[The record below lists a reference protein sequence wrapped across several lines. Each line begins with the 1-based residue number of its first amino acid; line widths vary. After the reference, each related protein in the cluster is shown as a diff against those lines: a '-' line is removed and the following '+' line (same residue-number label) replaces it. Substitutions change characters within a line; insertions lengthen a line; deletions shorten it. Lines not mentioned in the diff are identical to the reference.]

1 LLFTRLEQELKSK
14 KPAHA
19 SEQQIQSDFRMLQEV
34 VKSREASLAAAVV
47 EGTE

>member
-1 LLFTRLEQELKSK
+1 LKSK

-19 SEQQIQSDFRMLQEV
+19 SEQQIQSDFKLLQQV
-34 VKSREASLAAAVV
+34 TKSREASLAAGIV